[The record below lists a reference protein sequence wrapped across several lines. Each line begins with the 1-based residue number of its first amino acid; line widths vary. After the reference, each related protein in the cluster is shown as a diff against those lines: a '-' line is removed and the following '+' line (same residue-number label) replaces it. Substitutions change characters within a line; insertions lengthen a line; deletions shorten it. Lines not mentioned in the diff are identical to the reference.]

1 MSGAAASV
9 LRFGSTQAD
18 VSPDDW
24 MFQSPSVTVTQK
36 W

>member
-9 LRFGSTQAD
+9 LRFGSPQAD